1 MQRMAPRRQRG
12 NADTAA
18 RILDSAERLVQSRGF
33 NGFSYADVAA
43 ELGVTKAS
51 LHYHFPGK
59 AELGEALIGRY
70 AARFA
75 EALEQI
81 DAEGGDA
88 PAKLTAY
95 AHIYGDVLREK
106 RMCLC
111 GMLAADYDTL
121 PKPMRAAVLRFFDD
135 NEAWLNDVFE
145 QGQTEGSLCPDGSPR
160 EAAQTLVGGLEGA
173 LLIARPYED
182 PTRFEAAAARLLT
195 SLAGAAPAKHT
206 SAARATAPT
215 AKRSRSR

>member
-1 MQRMAPRRQRG
+1 MARGRQPG

-75 EALEQI
+75 KALEEI
-81 DAEGGDA
+81 EARDGDA
-88 PAKLTAY
+88 PAKLAAY
-95 AHIYGDVLREK
+95 ADIYGDVLRDN

-121 PKPMRAAVLRFFDD
+121 PEPMRDAVLRFFDA
-135 NEAWLNDVFE
+135 NEAWLTNVLE
-145 QGQTEGSLCPDGSPR
+145 RGQAEGSIHLDGSPGDT
-160 EAAQTLVGGLEGA
+160 AQALVGGLEGA
-173 LLIARPYED
+173 LLIARPYREV
-182 PTRFEAAAARLLT
+182 PRFEAAATQLLT
-195 SLAGAAPAKHT
+195 SLVGAAQ
-206 SAARATAPT
+206 
-215 AKRSRSR
+215 AKRRVSRHT

>member
-1 MQRMAPRRQRG
+1 MAPTRQRG
-12 NADTAA
+12 NADTAE

-59 AELGEALIGRY
+59 AELGQALIGRY
-70 AARFA
+70 AARFT
-75 EALEQI
+75 EALEEI
-81 DAEGGDA
+81 DARGGDA

-95 AHIYGDVLREK
+95 ARIYADVLRDR

-121 PKPMRAAVLRFFDD
+121 PQPMRDSVLRFFDD
-135 NEAWLNDVFE
+135 NEAWLKDVFQ
-145 QGQTEGSLCPDGSPR
+145 QGQKEGSLRFDGSAR
-160 EAAQTLVGGLEGA
+160 EAARALVGGLEGA
-173 LLIARPYED
+173 LLIARPYDD
-182 PTRFEAAAARLLT
+182 PTRFEAATARLLT
-195 SLAGAAPAKHT
+195 SLAGAAPASHA
-206 SAARATAPT
+206 SPQLP
-215 AKRSRSR
+215 

>member
-1 MQRMAPRRQRG
+1 MGRRRQPA

-33 NGFSYADVAA
+33 KGFSYADVAA
-43 ELGVTKAS
+43 ELGLTKAS

-75 EALEQI
+75 DTLEEI
-81 DAEGGDA
+81 DARGGDA
-88 PAKLTAY
+88 PARLSAY
-95 AHIYGDVLREK
+95 ARIYADVLRDR

-121 PKPMRAAVLRFFDD
+121 PQPMRDSVLRFFDD
-135 NEAWLNDVFE
+135 NEAWLKDVVD
-145 QGQTEGSLCPDGSPR
+145 QGQKEGSLRLDGSPR
-160 EAAQTLVGGLEGA
+160 EAARALVGGLEGA
-173 LLIARPYED
+173 LLISRPYED
-182 PTRFEAAAARLLT
+182 PARFEAAAAHLLI
-195 SLAGAAPAKHT
+195 SLAGAAPAEHA
-206 SAARATAPT
+206 SPRHA
-215 AKRSRSR
+215 